1 MFFKKEFYRLEER
14 NIKLQDEIK
23 SLESERFHLKQKVE
37 DIKIELKNLELK
49 KKIDDEDIKHLVK
62 MEKEKMEITKERF
75 LIEKEREFQAK
86 LDEQRNI
93 YQNKLVS
100 ELQNQ
105 ITNIKEMYAG
115 IVKLLP
121 DVNVRLKA

>member
-23 SLESERFHLKQKVE
+23 SLESERFNLKQKVE